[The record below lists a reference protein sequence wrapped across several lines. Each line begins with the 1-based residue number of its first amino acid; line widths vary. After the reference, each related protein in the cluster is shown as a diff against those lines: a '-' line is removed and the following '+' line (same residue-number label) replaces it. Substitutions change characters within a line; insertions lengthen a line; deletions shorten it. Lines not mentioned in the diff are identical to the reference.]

1 MIVGIGVDIQEVQKI
16 SEQLDRETYVRKV
29 FTNSEIEYC
38 RSHSRPDES
47 FTGKFA
53 AKEAFMKAI
62 KAGIRQGIG
71 FKDIEVVNRAS
82 GSPEFNLT
90 NLADGLLNEIQ
101 ADQIHLSISHSGGVA
116 IAMVILEKSDQRSA

>member
-16 SEQLDRETYVRKV
+16 AQQLNRETFVRRV

-62 KAGIRQGIG
+62 KAGIRQGLC
-71 FKDIEVVNRAS
+71 FKDIEVLNQAS
-82 GSPEFNLT
+82 GSPEINLS
-90 NLADGLLNEIQ
+90 NLPKGLLTKIQ

-116 IAMVILEKSDQRSA
+116 VAMVILEKSDQRPA